1 MKRTYLQLLGAF
13 LVGLIVPCLVL
24 QLGARV
30 ASSDTQETTGTTT
43 EATAPLQT
51 QPTAPSLP
59 PEPEPISIRVLLP
72 SGQTEE
78 WVLEEY
84 LVGVILAEMPTSFDH
99 EALCAQAVV
108 ARTYALRRQQEN
120 RHPMGAICTEGS
132 CCQAY
137 VSPED
142 YLDGL
147 GYQEDIDRAV
157 DAVKAT
163 EGEVLRY
170 QGQLIEATYFCCSGG
185 KTEDAQAVWG
195 VAYPYLQALLS
206 PGEEQMDH
214 HRHEVYFTAQ
224 QLQQALGKSLS
235 GSPYSWVSRVKR
247 TEGGGIDT
255 ISIGGTVY
263 TGAQLRKLLN
273 LNSTAF
279 VIEPD
284 EEGIYV
290 TTSGKG
296 HRVGMSQSGAQ
307 AMALRGYTY
316 LQILGYYYPGTV
328 IDKTQNLE

>member
-1 MKRTYLQLLGAF
+1 MKRTYLQLLGSF

-30 ASSDTQETTGTTT
+30 ATSDAQETTAIT
-43 EATAPLQT
+43 ETTAPTQT
-51 QPTAPSLP
+51 SPTHLTLP
-59 PEPEPISIRVLLP
+59 AEPEPVSIRVLMP

-78 WVLEEY
+78 MVLEAY

-99 EALCAQAVV
+99 EALRAQAVV
-108 ARTYALRRQQEN
+108 ARTYALRRQLEN
-120 RHPMGAICTEGS
+120 RHPMGAICTGGG

-142 YLDGL
+142 YLNGL

-157 DAVKAT
+157 AAVKAT

-170 QGQLIEATYFCCSGG
+170 QGELIEATYFCCSGG

-195 VAYPYLQALLS
+195 VQYPYLQALLS

-214 HRHEVYFTAQ
+214 HRYEVYFTAQ
-224 QLQQALGKSLS
+224 QLQEALGESLP
-235 GSPYSWVSRVKR
+235 GTPYNWIGRITR

-263 TGAQLRKLLN
+263 TGLQLRKLLN

-279 VIEPD
+279 VIEPH
-284 EEGIYV
+284 EHGIYI

-316 LQILGYYYPGTV
+316 LQILGYYYPGTA